1 MAELKPL
8 EMQFATWGEWMEYCK
23 LPLPGDVYTK
33 SSKDNDLD
41 FNMGAS
47 WEDAVRFGEYG
58 WPDGLKKITP
68 LRDALVTKLANLV
81 PVNIP
86 YYHVTGR
93 FFDVP
98 SVLEGCP
105 EQWIDYDEEIS
116 DSFKAVTIVVN
127 GSYSCGV
134 STDVVLARGAC
145 VAALVDLLE
154 ITNTRCNVVL
164 EMGFATSTY
173 QNSLA
178 SCRINIKTFDQP
190 LDLNRLAFALAHA
203 ASFRRLG
210 FKFLEQHPE
219 YHRELGTWYGYP
231 GEVPENRRG
240 NIYIEQ
246 MQWSDKNQWQDVSFA
261 KQWVIDQLKRQGID
275 VMTAGAV

>member
-1 MAELKPL
+1 MERL
-8 EMQFATWGEWMEYCK
+8 EKHFATWGEWMEFLK
-23 LPLPGDVYTK
+23 TPFPPDVFK
-33 SSKDNDLD
+33 QSSQEGESD

-47 WEDAVRFGEYG
+47 FKDAMRFGEFG
-58 WPDGLKKITP
+58 WSDGLKKITP

-81 PVNIP
+81 PVTYN

-98 SVLEGCP
+98 SVIEGMP
-105 EQWIDYDEEIS
+105 EQWIDYDEELS

-145 VAALVDLLE
+145 IAALVDLLE
-154 ITNTRCNVVL
+154 ITNVRCNVVL
-164 EMGFATSTY
+164 EMGFAERMR
-173 QNSLA
+173 QDSLA
-178 SCRINIKTFDQP
+178 AVRINIKNFDQP

-210 FKFLEQHPE
+210 FKFLELYPE
-219 YHRELGTWYGYP
+219 YHRTCSYGYGYP
-231 GEVPENRRG
+231 GEVPKDRRG

-246 MQWSDKNQWQDVSFA
+246 MQYDDKNTWQDVTFA
-261 KQWVIDQLKRQGID
+261 KAWVIEQLKRQGIEI
-275 VMTAGAV
+275 MTAGAQ